1 MSQENVETVVRQ
13 FDAWSR
19 GDLDAWAEAWDPEV
33 VVFAPDG
40 WPEGEVERGLEAW
53 SRQAKRLRDSWEE
66 ARIEIDEIRS
76 VKPGVVLA
84 QIRYVTRG
92 GETGI
97 LFETPMAAVFFLHER
112 KITRAQYGWTVTQA
126 LEAVGLKE

>member
-33 VVFAPDG
+33 VVLAPDG

-53 SRQAKRLRDSWEE
+53 RRQAKRLRESWEE

-76 VKPGVVLA
+76 VKPGVILA

-97 LFETPMAAVFFLHER
+97 AFETPMAAVFFLHEQ
-112 KITRAQYGWTVTQA
+112 KITRAQYGWTVAEA
-126 LEAVGLKE
+126 LEAAGLSE